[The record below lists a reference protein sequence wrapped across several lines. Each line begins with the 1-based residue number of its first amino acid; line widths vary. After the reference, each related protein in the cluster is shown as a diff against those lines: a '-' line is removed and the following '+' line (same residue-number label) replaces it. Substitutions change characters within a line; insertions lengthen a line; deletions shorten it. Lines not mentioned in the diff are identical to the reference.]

1 MRHPTVK
8 ALMIVLLCAVSQ
20 SADPANAETKPHL
33 SKYAGQEARS
43 IKSLSKTDI
52 AELRRGGGWGMAKAA
67 ELNGVPGPIHLLE
80 LKDEIPLSAEQVSAI
95 TRLYHKMKSQAV
107 ETGTQLIELEAALD
121 RQFRNGTVDET
132 VLRASLEA
140 IAEVRMRLRYTH
152 LSAHL
157 KTPQILTP
165 DQIAK
170 YASLRGYGKADPCN
184 NIPVGHSAAMWRK
197 HNGCN

>member
-1 MRHPTVK
+1 MFNRTLY
-8 ALMIVLLCAVSQ
+8 ALILVLPFTGWFGAGPVS
-20 SADPANAETKPHL
+20 AENIHHH
-33 SKYAGQEARS
+33 SKYVGQEQRS
-43 IKSLSKTDI
+43 IKSLSDADI
-52 AELRRGGGWGMAKAA
+52 AELQRGGGWGMAKAA

-80 LKDEIPLSAEQVSAI
+80 LKDEIPLSDEQVSVI
-95 TRLYHKMKSQAV
+95 TQLYHQMKSEAI
-107 ETGTQLIELEAALD
+107 ESGTLLIELEAALD

-140 IAEVRMRLRYTH
+140 IADVRMRLRFTH

-157 KTPQILTP
+157 QTPHILTP

-170 YASLRGYGKADPCN
+170 YASLRGYGKTNPCD